1 FTRPQSEFLRVLPR
15 HKHIIAPGAGKRIN
29 FGMNDAVELLS
40 AAGGQQEP
48 ARRDPLLR
56 GVGCWKVAPTVWSQA
71 AIHQKPRATV
81 LKVVTLLFEGSNS
94 FICRTNA
101 VNLTA
106 DVLRVLPGE
115 KFCAALRIEF
125 ARYENRNFPF
135 VFGFR
140 QVWAA
145 GN

>member
-1 FTRPQSEFLRVLPR
+1 MAL
-15 HKHIIAPGAGKRIN
+15 
-29 FGMNDAVELLS
+29 
-40 AAGGQQEP
+40 
-48 ARRDPLLR
+48 
-56 GVGCWKVAPTVWSQA
+56 TVWSQA
-71 AIHQKPRATV
+71 AVHQKPRATI
-81 LKVVTLLFEGSNS
+81 LKVVTLLFEGGNS

-101 VNLTA
+101 VNFMA

-125 ARYENRNFPF
+125 ARHENRNFPF

-145 GN
+145 GNLRAEDDAALGAGLSAAAVLFIAGTRWQE